1 MRPLITNHGK
11 HSDAKFAYATAAD
24 LVENSSRMSQQ
35 DALDMRELEND
46 LGKALAKHFRKIA
59 DREHAGI
66 EANGHDHFFAE
77 FDANPGHAAEIEA
90 EVMAAYKASPFFAR
104 MDKELV
110 DLATRNV
117 HEVVHKYMRDA
128 QNMHRD
134 YFHRKGLVGNHLD
147 LTVSP
152 KFDKNHA
159 HVKMWADIHDG
170 PSHKEYA
177 EALHYHA
184 TANK

>member
-11 HSDAKFAYATAAD
+11 HSDAKMAYAMAAD
-24 LVENSSRMSQQ
+24 LVENSARLSGQ
-35 DALDMRELEND
+35 DALDMRKLENN
-46 LGKALAKHFRKIA
+46 LGDSLAKHFRKIA

-77 FDANPGHAAEIEA
+77 FDANPGHAAEIET
-90 EVMAAYKASPFFAR
+90 EVMAAYMASPFAAS
-104 MDKELV
+104 MDK
-110 DLATRNV
+110 DLAARNV
-117 HEVVHKYMRDA
+117 HEVVNKWMRDA

-134 YFHRKGLVGNHLD
+134 WFHRWGKVGHHTELKD
-147 LTVSP
+147 SP

-159 HVKMWADIHDG
+159 HVQMWKDIHDG
-170 PSHKEYA
+170 PSAKAYA

-184 TANK
+184 TAK